1 MHEARSHFNV
11 THTMTH
17 CHVWCTLLFVC
28 ARTTCYE
35 TCSLRVFSALLA
47 WFDLLGDEKQHV
59 RGFQSVCF
67 RSHSSMNRS
76 LFDTTVTTI
85 NRTKQTQLQNS
96 SDLLETKSTVLFT
109 FLSQSEN
116 EKQRVEKHQ
125 QRTCAVVPTVQQM
138 EDQTSNSA
146 S

>member
-1 MHEARSHFNV
+1 MSGVLCCSSVLEPCS
-11 THTMTH
+11 
-17 CHVWCTLLFVC
+17 
-28 ARTTCYE
+28 E

-85 NRTKQTQLQNS
+85 NRTKQTQLQNC
-96 SDLLETKSTVLFT
+96 SDFLETKSTVLFT

-125 QRTCAVVPTVQQM
+125 QRTCSVDPTVQQV
-138 EDQTSNSA
+138 EDQLPTVLVEQYTE
-146 S
+146 